1 MNYTEK
7 ETRDW
12 KARFGKKKSF
22 RPVKKRSDQL
32 PSKILVVNIIT
43 GEYKEVKPVYAKI
56 KPTKNRKK
64 NRNKKQTKIA
74 P

>member
-22 RPVKKRSDQL
+22 RPVKKRPDQL
-32 PSKILVVNIIT
+32 PSEILVVNAIT
-43 GEYKEVKPVYAKI
+43 GEYKEVKPVYAKL
-56 KPTKNRKK
+56 KPKKNRKK
-64 NRNKKQTKIA
+64 KRVKIA

>member
-7 ETRDW
+7 ETKDW

-22 RPVKKRSDQL
+22 RPVKKRPDQL

-43 GEYKEVKPVYAKI
+43 GEYKEVKPVYAKM
-56 KPTKNRKK
+56 KSKKNRKK
-64 NRNKKQTKIA
+64 KRTKIA